1 MSSEAVRRIK
11 YGRPDCV
18 LTILTQSKLADFWRL
33 LPEVDEVLT
42 FNPRDSV
49 LRVGSKIR
57 DRFDVAILLPN
68 SPRVAIEAWLA
79 GIPRRVGYS
88 RCWRNGFVNQLV
100 PEPKGP
106 HPLSHQKKH
115 YLRIAERIGA
125 DLTKALPEVV
135 RWKSEPGLA
144 GLCPGAEYGPAKR
157 WLEFDAAACELS
169 ERLGLHWLIFGTAKE
184 RSISEKIAKRL
195 GTHATDLTGRTA
207 LSELITQLRRCE
219 VLLTNDTGT
228 MHLAAF
234 LGVPTVSIFGST
246 EPQLTGPIGNGH
258 TILRHHVEC
267 SPCFLRECPLD
278 FRCMKA
284 VTVEEVVRAVAEK
297 VTSTRQARGTRG
309 LAGVPGTGGGSA

>member
-1 MSSEAVRRIK
+1 
-11 YGRPDCV
+11 
-18 LTILTQSKLADFWRL
+18 
-33 LPEVDEVLT
+33 
-42 FNPRDSV
+42 
-49 LRVGSKIR
+49 
-57 DRFDVAILLPN
+57 
-68 SPRVAIEAWLA
+68 
-79 GIPRRVGYS
+79 
-88 RCWRNGFVNQLV
+88 
-100 PEPKGP
+100 
-106 HPLSHQKKH
+106 LSHQKKH